1 MKTKRQSNGVAAKRN
16 GVVAKRL
23 TVKGKRMVMLEE
35 TEFDRLLRQADEWEP
50 ALPEPDADGN
60 YPAVEFAFA
69 SLAIEIIRDRRRLGL
84 TQAEL
89 ARRAG
94 IRLDTLIRIE
104 SGARRPSAV
113 RTIEKIDQALK
124 KAERQAAKAR
134 G

>member
-124 KAERQAAKAR
+124 KAEREAAKAR